1 MKYVEKYLKEVVKV
15 KPLGELTTRED
26 VVGDLSGEMVYID
39 GKCSDIF
46 ISHADYANWLE
57 KQGDVSS
64 LVEEIKRIKDLLLRE
79 KENAV
84 SVREKLS
91 LGGRV
96 AMLEELLAFTL
107 NDWVVA
113 DSNCAT

>member
-1 MKYVEKYLKEVVKV
+1 MKHIEKYLKEVVKI
-15 KPLGELTTRED
+15 KPLGELTTQED

-57 KQGDVSS
+57 KQGDYNR
-64 LVEEIKRIKDLLLRE
+64 LVEEIKGRKELLLRE

-84 SVREKLS
+84 SVRENLS

-96 AMLEELLAFTL
+96 AMLEELLAFIG
-107 NDWVVA
+107 N
-113 DSNCAT
+113 